1 MANDKDFKVKNNVQA
16 KRYLEKLGTISS
28 GSVTVGYDMSKMT
41 SSVSSQSNITALA
54 GQEEFDTGNSGAT
67 IFAVSSADDAVHS
80 YTMSTAYDLSTL
92 SATGDSISVSSQENA
107 PQGLDIKRD
116 GTSFYIV
123 GSGSDAV
130 YQYDMTTPFDISTAS
145 YANKSM
151 SVSSQDGVPKEV
163 TFSHDGTKCY
173 VGGAA
178 NQSIFQYNLSTAWD
192 ISTGSYSGNS
202 FNVSSILNTPDSFD
216 INDTGTIIIGVN
228 AGTNKLHQL
237 NLSTAYD
244 ISTASDSGT
253 SFTFPS
259 QRSQVK
265 FSDNGA
271 FVFSFGNPGDDYF
284 SHTSSVALDT
294 KTLNLSTGSTF
305 NLTPTASCR
314 VALSNPAASGTNSG
328 ATLLLNGA
336 LLNGFD
342 ISTISKINTL
352 DVSSQDVEMEGLF
365 LKPDGTR
372 IYGVGYSG
380 DTVEEYHMSTAYDLS
395 TASHVQSFSVSGQ
408 ETVPH
413 DLFFKTDDGT
423 KMYIIGSTGDDITEY
438 ALSTAW
444 DISSAS
450 ATDTFSVSAQNSL
463 PKSLYIKPDGAKLY
477 IVGHPN
483 TVFQYSISTA
493 WDVST
498 ASYDNVSFDLSS
510 QESQAGGITFKPDGT
525 KMYIIGPGTDKVHE
539 YNLSTA
545 FDISTAS
552 FSQSVDVDGNLP
564 NSIDFSPNGDNMYI
578 TDSSDDD
585 FHQYSVGSTA
595 AITYDSSIKFT
606 GGTAFASPAVGETD
620 VITFDTTDGGATYF
634 ASHAIDGAK

>member
-28 GSVTVGYDMSKMT
+28 GSVTVGYDISKMT

-328 ATLLLNGA
+328 ATLLTT
-336 LLNGFD
+336 GFVGSSFD
-342 ISTISKINTL
+342 LANTV
-352 DVSSQDVEMEGLF
+352 DDNVSLAITEGDLRS
-365 LKPDGTR
+365 LTMSNSGTKLY
-372 IYGVGYSG
+372 IGSATNNSVYQYSL
-380 DTVEEYHMSTAYDLS
+380 STAYDAT
-395 TASHVQSFSVSGQ
+395 TATYDSVSFN
-408 ETVPH
+408 H
-413 DLFFKTDDGT
+413 
-423 KMYIIGSTGDDITEY
+423 
-438 ALSTAW
+438 
-444 DISSAS
+444 
-450 ATDTFSVSAQNSL
+450 
-463 PKSLYIKPDGAKLY
+463 
-477 IVGHPN
+477 
-483 TVFQYSISTA
+483 
-493 WDVST
+493 
-498 ASYDNVSFDLSS
+498 SS
-510 QESQAGGITFKPDGT
+510 QTTNFQGLAFKPDGT
-525 KMYIIGPGTDKVHE
+525 KMFGSTSSNMYQYSLSTPFVVSSASYDSVSFNHGRSTAEMVFKPDGTRFFIVDSSSDDIRQFDLSSAWD
-539 YNLSTA
+539 LSTA
-545 FDISTAS
+545 SYNNVLFDLSNQDSKPFGVAFNNDGTKMFILGDTNTSIFQYSLSTAWTVSSASYDSVS
-552 FSQSVDVDGNLP
+552 FNYGSSVEASVFFND
-564 NSIDFSPNGDNMYI
+564 NGTKMFIAEEGGDEDI
-578 TDSSDDD
+578 RRFT
-585 FHQYSVGSTA
+585 VGSA
-595 AITYDSSIKFT
+595 GAITYDSSIKFT
-606 GGTAFASPAVGETD
+606 GGTAFASPAIGETD
-620 VITFDTTDGGATYF
+620 VITFDTTDGGATYL